1 MSDPSV
7 LHDDSSYQLP
17 TGGKPYA
24 STDYDDGE
32 LAAMQDAKEGCNTAT
47 VQYDSEKG
55 IGFVADSI
63 WIGNDKV
70 RSLSITP
77 GSASPVNPP
86 ETSSGGDNDYWI
98 AEITNPKRLTPYKA
112 ECEDLIELFQMSFQ
126 EGEAFKALWRNGQ
139 MRIGNGKPGD
149 SHLRNAEKVAHFGSR
164 MVAMEQR
171 KHAAL
176 SVGA

>member
-24 STDYDDGE
+24 PADYDDGE
-32 LAAMQDAKEGCNTAT
+32 LAAMQDAQQQCNTAT
-47 VQYDSEKG
+47 LQYDPNRG
-55 IGFVADSI
+55 IGMIADEISLA
-63 WIGNDKV
+63 GVKV
-70 RSLSITP
+70 TTLPFIT
-77 GSASPVNPP
+77 GSASLVKSPKL
-86 ETSSGGDNDYWI
+86 SSGGDNDYWI
-98 AEITNPKRLTPYKA
+98 ARITHPKRLAPYEA

-139 MRIGNGKPGD
+139 MRIGNGKPDD
-149 SHLRNAEKVAHFGSR
+149 SHLRNAEKVQHFGAR

-171 KHAAL
+171 NLAAR